1 MWEQRPLDQAL
12 AVSTEWSSAEH
23 RGSPGGVS
31 ALPVLFPV
39 KTDTKQDPCPLQR
52 RPTCLMCLPAQH
64 VDVTSLGGARA
75 GPATWPSGT
84 LANLLTT
91 LPSTLGISSCPCPFS
106 SPCLSRYLLLTN
118 AGECRRPPTGVAT
131 LGPER
136 LGAQARREVACAHSS
151 PLQRAGGRGVLW
163 KQKP

>member
-1 MWEQRPLDQAL
+1 MGEQRPLDQAL
-12 AVSTEWSSAEH
+12 AVSTEWSRSSAEH

-39 KTDTKQDPCPLQR
+39 KTDTKQDPGPLQR

-64 VDVTSLGGARA
+64 VDVTSLGGAWA

-91 LPSTLGISSCPCPFS
+91 LPSTLGIDSCPSPSS
-106 SPCLSRYLLLTN
+106 SPHL
-118 AGECRRPPTGVAT
+118 
-131 LGPER
+131 
-136 LGAQARREVACAHSS
+136 S
-151 PLQRAGGRGVLW
+151 PLPTPYQCR
-163 KQKP
+163 